1 MSNIPTDLKYT
12 KDHEWIKLLDD
23 DTALIGITDF
33 AQTSLGD
40 VTFVELP
47 GEGDTFTKGDSFSVV
62 ESVKAASDIYLPV
75 DGEVLEIN
83 SPLEDAPEL
92 INQDPYGDGW
102 LIKFKV
108 TDASGLDEL
117 LSAADYAPFTE
128 E

>member
-1 MSNIPTDLKYT
+1 MSTIPADLKYT

-23 DTALIGITDF
+23 DTAVVGITDY

-47 GEGDTFTKGDSFSVV
+47 DEGDTFAKGDSFSVI

-75 DGEVLEIN
+75 DGEVLESN
-83 SPLEDAPEL
+83 RPLEDSPEL

-102 LIKFKV
+102 LIKFKIN
-108 TDASGLDEL
+108 DPAGLDEL
-117 LSAADYAPFTE
+117 LSAADYTPLAE
-128 E
+128 D

>member
-1 MSNIPTDLKYT
+1 MSTIPAELKYS

-23 DTALIGITDF
+23 GSALIGITDF

-47 GEGDTFTKGDSFSVV
+47 DEGDTFAKSDSFSVV

-83 SPLEDAPEL
+83 SPLEDSPEL
-92 INQDPYGDGW
+92 INQDPYGEGW
-102 LIKFKV
+102 LIKFKI
-108 TDASGLDEL
+108 TDASGLDTL
-117 LSAADYAPFTE
+117 LSAEAYTLLTE
-128 E
+128 A

>member
-1 MSNIPTDLKYT
+1 MSTIPAELKYS

-23 DTALIGITDF
+23 NTALIGITDF

-47 GEGDTFTKGDSFSVV
+47 GEGDSFAKGDSFSVV

-75 DGEVLEIN
+75 DGEILEIN
-83 SPLEDAPEL
+83 SPLEDSPEL

-102 LIKFKV
+102 LAKFKI
-108 TDASGLDEL
+108 TDASGLSDL
-117 LSAADYAPFTE
+117 LSAEDYAPLTE